1 MARFAGTK
9 IFYRS
14 ESESLKGRRRE
25 EEEEKW
31 IKEN

>member
-9 IFYRS
+9 VFYRS
-14 ESESLKGRRRE
+14 ESESPRGRRGE

-31 IKEN
+31 IKKN